1 MLKKIKGFTSA
12 ALAGIM
18 TLSLCQGVMAEEKP
32 AEIGKL
38 YVVENEKPIS
48 TETAP
53 SEIAKLYVVKDE
65 EKPIS
70 VQINGVYAENLEATP
85 FIENNSVQI
94 STEDAKTLFGAE
106 YAYEGNVAIRE
117 VAEKAGYTVGWD
129 ATNRAVIAV
138 DKEKLLEDIGEFTLM
153 DKYNEYSKKFL
164 EDNYAMGGNFNFDV
178 SMTDPEINQSTSV
191 KGSGILDAVT
201 SDNKIDMSASMN
213 FDFSELKDLSEAD
226 MGLVNLLKNVNFDYK
241 MDMNTGKIYLQS
253 KELQK
258 AMEISETAWISIDL
272 QELFNSYMPGFD
284 FKELLNTA
292 QTGSYKDVVKSQL
305 DMLPAFNTVNDYEV
319 MKTALSLFNDA
330 SFTKNGNVYT
340 SKTTVGDA
348 TTGLSE
354 NTLVMTVD
362 DNDNVIAYSMDS
374 VTTVPNVMSMTI
386 SASAD
391 EDNNMVSKIDIDMTG
406 LLKLA
411 MTMNAKY
418 VETETVATGAPEAN
432 AEIIDL
438 NEIIANNMME
448 LETATPETAV
458 EVSPAA

>member
-1 MLKKIKGFTSA
+1 
-12 ALAGIM
+12 
-18 TLSLCQGVMAEEKP
+18 
-32 AEIGKL
+32 
-38 YVVENEKPIS
+38 
-48 TETAP
+48 
-53 SEIAKLYVVKDE
+53 
-65 EKPIS
+65 
-70 VQINGVYAENLEATP
+70 
-85 FIENNSVQI
+85 
-94 STEDAKTLFGAE
+94 
-106 YAYEGNVAIRE
+106 
-117 VAEKAGYTVGWD
+117 
-129 ATNRAVIAV
+129 
-138 DKEKLLEDIGEFTLM
+138 
-153 DKYNEYSKKFL
+153 
-164 EDNYAMGGNFNFDV
+164 
-178 SMTDPEINQSTSV
+178 
-191 KGSGILDAVT
+191 
-201 SDNKIDMSASMN
+201 
-213 FDFSELKDLSEAD
+213 
-226 MGLVNLLKNVNFDYK
+226 
-241 MDMNTGKIYLQS
+241 
-253 KELQK
+253 
-258 AMEISETAWISIDL
+258 
-272 QELFNSYMPGFD
+272 MPGFD

-362 DNDNVIAYSMDS
+362 DNDNVIGYSMDS

-418 VETETVATGAPEAN
+418 VTTTKTATGAPEAG
-432 AEIIDL
+432 AEIIDF
-438 NEIIANNMME
+438 ME
-448 LETATPETAV
+448 LVGPVDIETTTPETAV

>member
-1 MLKKIKGFTSA
+1 MLKKSKRFASA

-48 TETAP
+48 METAP

-70 VQINGVYAENLEATP
+70 VQINGIYAENLETAP

-94 STEDAKTLFGAE
+94 STEDAKTLFGEE

-117 VAEKAGYTVGWD
+117 IAEKAGYTVGWD

-153 DKYNEYSKKFL
+153 DKYNAYSNKFL
-164 EDNYAMGGNFNFDV
+164 EDNYTIGGDFNFDM
-178 SMTDPEINQSTSV
+178 SLTDIKSGETTPV
-191 KGSGILDAVT
+191 KGSGTIDGIT
-201 SDNKIDMSASMN
+201 SGNKLDMSSSMN
-213 FDFSELKDLSEAD
+213 FDFSQIPNLTEEDKALIDSLSAF
-226 MGLVNLLKNVNFDYK
+226 NVEYK
-241 MDMNTGKIYLQS
+241 MDMETGKIYFKS
-253 KELQK
+253 PELQK
-258 AMEISETAWISIDL
+258 AMEVSDTAWLCLDL
-272 QELFNSYMPGFD
+272 QEMFQSYMPGFD

-292 QTGSYKDVVKSQL
+292 QTGSYKDVVKAQL
-305 DMLPAFNTVNDYEV
+305 DMLPAFNTVNDYET

-362 DNDNVIAYSMDS
+362 DNDNVIGYSMDS

-432 AEIIDL
+432 AEIIDF
-438 NEIIANNMME
+438 ME
-448 LETATPETAV
+448 LVGPVDIETTTPETAV

>member
-258 AMEISETAWISIDL
+258 AMEVSDTAWLCLDL
-272 QELFNSYMPGFD
+272 QELFNSYMPGFN

-292 QTGSYKDVVKSQL
+292 QTGSYKDVIKSQL
-305 DMLPAFNTVNDYEV
+305 DMIPAFNTVNDYET
-319 MKTALSLFNDA
+319 MKAALSLFNDA
-330 SFTKNGNVYT
+330 SFTKEGNVYT
-340 SKTTVGDA
+340 SKSTVGDA

-354 NTLVMTVD
+354 NTLVITVD

-374 VTTVPNVMSMTI
+374 VTTVPEVMSMTI
-386 SASAD
+386 KASAD
-391 EDNNMVSKIDIDMTG
+391 ENNIMTSKIEMDMTG

-418 VETETVATGAPEAN
+418 VTTTKTATGAPEAG
-432 AEIIDL
+432 AEIIDF
-438 NEIIANNMME
+438 ME
-448 LETATPETAV
+448 LVGPVDIETTTPETAV

>member
-1 MLKKIKGFTSA
+1 MLKKSKRFASA

-70 VQINGVYAENLEATP
+70 VQINGVYAENLETTP
-85 FIENNSVQI
+85 FIENNSVHI
-94 STEDAKTLFGAE
+94 STEDAKTLFGAD
-106 YAYEGNVAIRE
+106 YAYDGDVAIRE

-226 MGLVNLLKNVNFDYK
+226 MDLVNLLKNVNFDYK

-272 QELFNSYMPGFD
+272 QELFNSYMPGFN

-292 QTGSYKDVVKSQL
+292 QTGSYKDVIKSQL
-305 DMLPAFNTVNDYEV
+305 DMIPAFNTVNDYET
-319 MKTALSLFNDA
+319 MKAALSLFNDA
-330 SFTKNGNVYT
+330 SFTKEGNVYT
-340 SKTTVGDA
+340 SKSTVGDA

-354 NTLVMTVD
+354 NTLVITVD

-374 VTTVPNVMSMTI
+374 VTTVPEVMSMTI
-386 SASAD
+386 KASAD
-391 EDNNMVSKIDIDMTG
+391 ENNIMTSKIEMDMTG

-418 VETETVATGAPEAN
+418 VTTTKTATGAPEAG
-432 AEIIDL
+432 AEIIDF
-438 NEIIANNMME
+438 ME
-448 LETATPETAV
+448 LVGPVDIETTTPETAV